1 MKIRNFQAP
10 DMDQVLKIW
19 LEASIKAHDFIEKKF
34 WEGNVSEMREVY
46 LPSAE
51 TYVYDE
57 EGIIKGFISLYGD
70 TIAAIFVSPNVQG
83 KGIGKQLMRKAKEV
97 RQSLN
102 LTVYKENRK
111 SIDFYKRCAFKTQRE
126 QIDEHTG
133 HPELLM
139 TFKP

>member
-1 MKIRNFQAP
+1 MG
-10 DMDQVLKIW
+10 QVLKIW
-19 LEASIKAHDFIEKKF
+19 LDASIKAHDFIEKEF
-34 WEGNVSEMREVY
+34 WAGKVTEMREVY

-57 EGIIKGFISLYGD
+57 AGIIQGFISLYGD
-70 TIAAIFVSPNVQG
+70 TIAAFLVSPNVQG
-83 KGIGKQLMRKAKEV
+83 KGIGKQLMRKAKAV
-97 RQSLN
+97 GQNLN

-111 SIDFYKRCAFKTQRE
+111 SIEFYKRCAFKTQKE